1 MYKEISKYTY
11 TYMYFFMNANNNII
25 LLRFYEQNFLWN
37 LKKENTK
44 FMWDIALHYH
54 ALIYGNSLLVFII

>member
-1 MYKEISKYTY
+1 MYKRIPKYI
-11 TYMYFFMNANNNII
+11 FILIFMNVNNNII

-37 LKKENTK
+37 LKKKHTK